1 VSDRE
6 GTSDDLIVIGVPID
20 SVGAARPGDAPV
32 GCELMP
38 GALRSAGL
46 IAAIGAPDA
55 GDMDVR
61 IIGRKRDSAAGMFG
75 WPSVARVSTA
85 IRGRVAS
92 VIADGKVPVLVGGC
106 CTMVPGALAG
116 ARDILGPIGLAYVDG
131 HLDLYDPAS
140 SPTGEA
146 ADMPMAVVTG
156 LGPALWVEH
165 VGAPLIAPERLALLG
180 AADRAEAA
188 SMSSVMPEDLG
199 VPVEQ
204 TPVMLRSA
212 GFAGA
217 AEAALSRVGELYWVH
232 FDVDVLDQ
240 REFPATDYP
249 NASGLSLAEATALL
263 RPLTRSP
270 GMVGFSVGC
279 YNPQRDPS
287 GACARSLTSLL
298 GSVFAVRG

>member
-1 VSDRE
+1 MSDRD
-6 GTSDDLIVIGVPID
+6 GSPDDLIVFGIPID

-38 GALRSAGL
+38 GGLRSAGL
-46 IAAIGAPDA
+46 IAAIGAADA
-55 GDMDVR
+55 GDMAVR
-61 IIGRKRDSAAGMFG
+61 VVGRQRDDAAGMFG
-75 WPSVARVSTA
+75 WPSVRQVTTA

-92 VIADGKVPVLVGGC
+92 VVADGKVPVLIGGC
-106 CTMVPGALAG
+106 CTLVPGALAG
-116 ARDILGPIGLAYVDG
+116 ARDILGPLGLAYVDG
-131 HLDLYDPAS
+131 HLDLYDAAT

-146 ADMPMAVVTG
+146 ADMPIAVVTG
-156 LGPALWVEH
+156 LGPALWAEH
-165 VGAPLIAPERLALLG
+165 VGAPLIAPKRLALLG

-188 SMSSVMPEDLG
+188 SMSSRMPEDLG

-204 TPVMLRSA
+204 TPAMLRSA
-212 GFAGA
+212 GLPAAGA
-217 AEAALSRVGELYWVH
+217 AALDRVGERYWVH

-249 NASGLSLAEATALL
+249 NASGLSLAEAGALL
-263 RPLTRSP
+263 RPLTRSA

-287 GACARSLTSLL
+287 GDCARSLTDLL
-298 GSVFAVRG
+298 GSLFAGNG